1 MAENISADVNELH
14 CAYHLNG
21 QNWSNGLSVVDKA
34 VYDDRVDKLQ
44 KKPAE
49 LESRKAQAEKMAEE
63 FLKWAQRHG
72 YSGTI
77 ASLIDQIKK
86 RGGGLSNT
94 RILISELVGKSAEN
108 EWNPKTVRALFQS
121 LYLGRDNYFDC
132 FNHEPIINVPGYC
145 LSEKTLVSNK
155 TLNFITKNFQIG
167 VLTGRPS
174 YEANMFLDTIGL
186 KTEEKCILT
195 METSSQKKPEPG
207 GLISIAKQ
215 LNSSNIAFVGDSI
228 DDIQTVV
235 NAKKIDNSRNYFS
248 IGVLTGG
255 ISGANGERL
264 LKNSGADEV
273 ISSINDLPNILSNS
287 LI

>member
-1 MAENISADVNELH
+1 MEIDSIVLDIDGVLVDV
-14 CAYHLNG
+14 
-21 QNWSNGLSVVDKA
+21 S
-34 VYDDRVDKLQ
+34 
-44 KKPAE
+44 
-49 LESRKAQAEKMAEE
+49 ESYRRSITETIESLCGEE
-63 FLKWAQRHG
+63 FSMDWVQSLKNSGGFNDDWELTDAGILCILAQRHG